1 MHVIDRFF
9 FLFFISIVRYV
20 PLKLKIFPM
29 YKLLYIID
37 VAFGGVFRC
46 TQNLQ
51 EEFGP
56 DRVFNTPLN
65 ESSIAGLAIGYA
77 SMSGGTAI
85 GEMQFADYMFPG
97 KKI

>member
-1 MHVIDRFF
+1 
-9 FLFFISIVRYV
+9 LYE
-20 PLKLKIFPM
+20 
-29 YKLLYIID
+29 LLYIID

-51 EEFGP
+51 EEFGS

-77 SMSGGTAI
+77 SMYGGTAI

-97 KKI
+97 EKRENIIMHIIYQFVIFVYEEWY